1 MGNDDE
7 RAARVF
13 GVDEARR
20 GMSAILGP
28 VGCRGPPGCRAPVG
42 VGCGA
47 ANRAKPGSFDA
58 ASAETAVG
66 ADFGRI
72 RAAGGSKTV
81 GVTGLM
87 TAADIRDNRRS
98 LFFSTTVRPS

>member
-1 MGNDDE
+1 MGNDAE
-7 RAARVF
+7 RAAQVF
-13 GVDEARR
+13 SDGEARR
-20 GMSAILGP
+20 GVSAILGP
-28 VGCRGPPGCRAPVG
+28 AGCRGPPGCRTPVG

-47 ANRAKPGSFDA
+47 ANRAKTGSFDA

-66 ADFGRI
+66 AFFGRI

-87 TAADIRDNRRS
+87 TAAGIGDNRRR
-98 LFFSTTVRPS
+98 LFFLLQSLS